1 MCCLVLCKEGLRL
14 LGDERTILSITLYLL
29 FLSHWPPTTWVPK
42 VDTAHGYTLPHYI
55 AGVWR
60 AVVIVVHKRRV
71 VYVGCPRED
80 KGWCSCTYHI

>member
-1 MCCLVLCKEGLRL
+1 MIRPKG
-14 LGDERTILSITLYLL
+14 IHTL
-29 FLSHWPPTTWVPK
+29 T
-42 VDTAHGYTLPHYI
+42 HYI